1 MNLPL
6 PSADKIISKS
16 KATKTV
22 KGVWDKTT
30 ASLEMNMAKAQD
42 AMASYQSGKLHDPDK
57 FTCAFFKF
65 ISPEKDLIQLHF
77 KGGGMMVGLN
87 DDGDTT
93 LRVKG
98 ADAASTLNAWDSYIS
113 SLKIDQDDFAKRIHQ
128 AAIAKAKPKP
138 KEKGMEPACHF
149 DKDMDMW
156 VMDE

>member
-30 ASLEMNMAKAQD
+30 ASLEMNMSKAQD
-42 AMASYQSGKLHDPDK
+42 AMASYQNGKLHDPDK
-57 FTCAFFKF
+57 FTCAFFKV
-65 ISPEKDLIQLHF
+65 ISAEKDLIQLHF
-77 KGGGMMVGLN
+77 KVGGMMVGLN

-98 ADAASTLNAWDSYIS
+98 ADAAATLNAWDSYIS
-113 SLKIDQDDFAKRIHQ
+113 SLKIDQDDFAKRIKPLSQ
-128 AAIAKAKPKP
+128 KLSQSQKKKAWSLYVTLIKTWIC
-138 KEKGMEPACHF
+138 GLWMSN
-149 DKDMDMW
+149 
-156 VMDE
+156 